1 LGKTSGD
8 WVFGSNFFFENVGD
22 VAREVGPSK
31 SSCVVVDHR
40 RSSSK
45 TAVSEKIGRSV
56 LAGLD
61 FSATRILGDSILA
74 PSDVHQVGLYRMCGV
89 LQKYSAD
96 QNIRSHTVLHT
107 VLSRFGRALHTA
119 LSRFQT
125 PFQEQNEWRVGVRLK
140 NFFENVGDVA
150 REGWTVE
157 LIVCCRRPS
166 TLLFDDGCLRKN
178 WSL

>member
-1 LGKTSGD
+1 MLVMS
-8 WVFGSNFFFENVGD
+8 
-22 VAREVGPSK
+22 RERL
-31 SSCVVVDHR
+31 DR
-40 RSSSK
+40 RSHRVLSSTIDAPLRRRLSPK
-45 TAVSEKIGRSV
+45 KLAA

-61 FSATRILGDSILA
+61 FSATRILGDSISA

-140 NFFENVGDVA
+140 IFFENVGDVA